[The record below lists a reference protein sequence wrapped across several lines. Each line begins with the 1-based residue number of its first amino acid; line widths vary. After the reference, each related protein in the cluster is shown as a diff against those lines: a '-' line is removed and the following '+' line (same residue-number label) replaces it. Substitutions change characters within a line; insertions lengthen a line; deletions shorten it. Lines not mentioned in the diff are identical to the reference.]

1 MIFPWV
7 IALKPQTQNLIYDI
21 CKYSEVKLRY
31 TAFEFFFIRWK
42 RFEMCF
48 DIVLGMKGFRSGD
61 VVFSNTKLLPNWI
74 TGQIFI
80 QTTCILNHKFIKFVK
95 FRESRTIEISSFI
108 VKLDPG
114 NSVIKTLLLF
124 CKTVVT
130 HNLTKLVM
138 RQITMICQGT
148 IFYEYER
155 SNDDL
160 LLYIS

>member
-1 MIFPWV
+1 MSSFLSDGNI
-7 IALKPQTQNLIYDI
+7 LKCVLI
-21 CKYSEVKLRY
+21 
-31 TAFEFFFIRWK
+31 
-42 RFEMCF
+42 
-48 DIVLGMKGFRSGD
+48 IVLGMKGFRSGD
-61 VVFSNTKLLPNWI
+61 VVFSNTKLIQNWI

-124 CKTVVT
+124 CKIVT
-130 HNLTKLVM
+130 HNLKKLVM